1 MPSMWMGKLT
11 LVHWIQLV
19 ECLAWRLRADNKN
32 LFSSCSS
39 GECTWWQLFEP
50 LPATFPARLCGR
62 TSFCPTNKENSSF
75 FLCDRQ
81 NMSSVWWSW
90 IQNETESRAENVIR
104 GRGINSLSFYS
115 QPSWLRTRCW
125 RDSARKWLD
134 CCCQLLAHISR
145 SCSHWDRRDMCEYHQ
160 IRRRIFSSY
169 LPSIALYAEHLD
181 THSANEVMVAGRN
194 F

>member
-1 MPSMWMGKLT
+1 MESALDGNFL
-11 LVHWIQLV
+11 
-19 ECLAWRLRADNKN
+19 N
-32 LFSSCSS
+32 LFRR
-39 GECTWWQLFEP
+39 LFQHDCVVE
-50 LPATFPARLCGR
+50 RLFALR
-62 TSFCPTNKENSSF
+62 IRRIQV

-90 IQNETESRAENVIR
+90 IQNETESRVENVIR

-115 QPSWLRTRCW
+115 QPSWFRTRCW

-160 IRRRIFSSY
+160 IRQRIFSSY

-181 THSANEVMVAGRN
+181 THSAKEVMVAGGN